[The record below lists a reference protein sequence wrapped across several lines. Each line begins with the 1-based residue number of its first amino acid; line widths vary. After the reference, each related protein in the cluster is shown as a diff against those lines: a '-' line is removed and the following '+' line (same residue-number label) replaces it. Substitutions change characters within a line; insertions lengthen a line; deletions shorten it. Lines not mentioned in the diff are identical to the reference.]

1 MSAPSTEAIMAK
13 LFSLAQAV
21 NTQATPFKVMSR
33 RMRHFNDV
41 QPGEIPAFF
50 QFQAPGRN
58 TEGGVRGLAVHRLK
72 VLWIAYLPGS
82 QSLTDVV
89 SPKINQYYDALSNA
103 LLSNAPQGP
112 NGISRN
118 TLGGLVTNCYE
129 DGQGINDEGLLTTP
143 SLIVIPITILTG
155 I

>member
-1 MSAPSTEAIMAK
+1 MSAPNTEAVMAA
-13 LFSLAQAV
+13 LFALAQGV
-21 NTQATPFKVMSR
+21 NSPATPFNVMSR

-41 QPGEIPAFF
+41 TPEEIPAFF

-58 TEGGVRGLAVHRLK
+58 TEGGVRGLPVHRLK
-72 VLWIAYLPGS
+72 VFWICYLPGS
-82 QSLTDVV
+82 QGLDDVV
-89 SPKINQYYDALSNA
+89 SPTMNNYYDALSNA
-103 LLSNAPQGP
+103 LLVPFG
-112 NGISRN
+112 GMKN

>member
-1 MSAPSTEAIMAK
+1 MSAPSTESVMEA
-13 LFSLAQAV
+13 LFELALAT
-21 NTQATPFKVMSR
+21 NTTSTPFKIMSR

-41 QPGEIPAFF
+41 TPDEIPGFF

-58 TEGGVRGLAVHRLK
+58 TEGGVRGLPVHRLK
-72 VLWIAYLPGS
+72 VYWICYLPGS
-82 QSLTDVV
+82 QGLDDVV
-89 SPKINQYYDALSNA
+89 SPMMNQYYDALSNA
-103 LLSNAPQGP
+103 LLTNYPRGP

>member
-1 MSAPSTEAIMAK
+1 MAAPNTEAIMAK
-13 LFSLAQAV
+13 LFSIAQSV
-21 NTQATPFKVMSR
+21 NTPTTPFKIMSR

-41 QPGEIPAFF
+41 PSSEIPAFF

-58 TEGGVRGLAVHRLK
+58 TEGGVRGLPVHRLK
-72 VLWIAYLPGS
+72 VYWIAYLPGS
-82 QSLTDVV
+82 QGLNDTV
-89 SPKINQYYDALSNA
+89 SPTMNRYYDALSNS
-103 LLSNAPQGP
+103 LLPTGP
-112 NGISRN
+112 PIMQNQLRQ

-155 I
+155 V